1 MARKEEQ
8 QKSEQEP
15 TLIVDVAADA
25 LDFSDTTELVSQE
38 QDDEVFEAS
47 VEKNLDVTRLYLN
60 EIGFHRC
67 CQLKKKSIFLEWY
80 SAAKKLAGNGWLR
93 VIYV

>member
-8 QKSEQEP
+8 QKSEQEQ
-15 TLIVDVAADA
+15 TLPVDVAADA
-25 LDFSDTTELVSQE
+25 LDFADIAEPVAQE

-60 EIGFHRC
+60 EIHFNN
-67 CQLKKKSIFLEWY
+67 FVY
-80 SAAKKLAGNGWLR
+80 SLNFNR
-93 VIYV
+93 Y